1 MKLLASRRGGF
12 GSAFRICYSDLLR
25 ICFSDLLLGSA
36 FRICFSDLLR
46 IMDRTGPIALEQRS
60 VRTVIVLE
68 DTTESSC
75 VCGL

>member
-12 GSAFRICYSDLLR
+12 GSAFRICYSDLL
-25 ICFSDLLLGSA
+25 
-36 FRICFSDLLR
+36 RICFSDLLR